1 VLFVMS
7 AFIRPALVT
16 PVTNT
21 MPVTVNLAD
30 DQMNSN
36 GQIVIAVTNLP
47 GAWIISS
54 ETIMPNGKVFTLPDV
69 PACQTGTQQQCDTWF
84 ASQHLRRRITYQP
97 ASRFWTIQGIR
108 HDPAAA
114 CGGWHHDRQST
125 DSRPTADPRTMSWT
139 S

>member
-1 VLFVMS
+1 MS

-47 GAWIISS
+47 VGAWIISS
-54 ETIMPNGKVFTLPDV
+54 QTIMPNGKVFPLPDG
-69 PACQTGTQQQCDTWF
+69 PACQPGTQQQCTTWF
-84 ASQHLRRRITYQP
+84 ATRHLPPRPPPPPPPPPRPLPQP
-97 ASRFWTIQGIR
+97 A
-108 HDPAAA
+108 PA
-114 CGGWHHDRQST
+114 
-125 DSRPTADPRTMSWT
+125 PLP
-139 S
+139 

>member
-1 VLFVMS
+1 MS

-69 PACQTGTQQQCDTWF
+69 PACQTGTQQQN
-84 ASQHLRRRITYQP
+84 
-97 ASRFWTIQGIR
+97 
-108 HDPAAA
+108 
-114 CGGWHHDRQST
+114 
-125 DSRPTADPRTMSWT
+125 RPTADRQPTLAR
-139 S
+139 